1 MTCLLE
7 PSVGLAGWTR
17 GPFAQGSLCQAEH
30 LLGGT
35 FTVALTAVGQLIF
48 AGHVVGEWKE

>member
-7 PSVGLAGWTR
+7 PSVGLAGWMR
-17 GPFAQGSLCQAEH
+17 GSFAPGSLCQAEH

-35 FTVALTAVGQLIF
+35 FTVALTTVGQLIF
-48 AGHVVGEWKE
+48 AGCVVGEWKE